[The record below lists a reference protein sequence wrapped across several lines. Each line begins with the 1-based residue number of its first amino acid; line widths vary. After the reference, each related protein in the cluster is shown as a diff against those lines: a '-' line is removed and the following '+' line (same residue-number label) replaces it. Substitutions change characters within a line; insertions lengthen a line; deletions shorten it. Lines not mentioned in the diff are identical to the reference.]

1 MLKNVNIIEKF
12 EKEKKSKILISLEQN
27 LKTNLLIFEN
37 MFELAKTLKIF
48 PLQNILQ
55 DIEID
60 IEYAKIINKTINA
73 IPKTTHKNIKKTNK
87 T

>member
-1 MLKNVNIIEKF
+1 MLKNANIIEKF
-12 EKEKKSKILISLEQN
+12 EKEQKSKILSSLEQN

-60 IEYAKIINKTINA
+60 IKYAKIINKTINA
-73 IPKTTHKNIKKTNK
+73 IPKTTYKNIKKTNK